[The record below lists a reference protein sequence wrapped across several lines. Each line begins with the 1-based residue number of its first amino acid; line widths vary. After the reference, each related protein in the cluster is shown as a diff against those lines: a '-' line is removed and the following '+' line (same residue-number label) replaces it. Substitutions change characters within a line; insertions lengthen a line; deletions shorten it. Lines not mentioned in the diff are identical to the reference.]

1 MGSVVLL
8 RVIWV
13 GALIVGTCTPVGAK
27 PQLADRIVAVVDDE
41 IVLYSEVVTH
51 LRLAVMQQGSRDLES
66 DEIEA
71 LFQTVLKGMVDEK
84 LLLARA
90 EEDSIEV
97 DDERVEEAM
106 RAEFR
111 GLKAQYGEEQFA
123 QQLQQDGLTEREI
136 REQLR
141 QKYRKDFL
149 RQAMYGQL
157 AQKVTVSYKDVEAFR
172 KEYREQLPSLLGIS
186 HILIE
191 IKPSEDRQARAL
203 KRAVALWERIQ
214 SGEDFAELAR
224 QYSEDP
230 GSAPGGGDLGFFAR
244 GGFVPEFEEKAFALK
259 PGEVSEPVKTEFG
272 YHIIRVDAVR
282 GDQIQVRHILIAMKP
297 DEVDA
302 QAVYQSTL
310 ELYER
315 IQAGEDFAELAK
327 QHSADQGSAEL
338 GGRLGA
344 FLVENLPVAFK
355 GVVGGMKLG
364 EVSPPFRTE
373 FGWHL
378 LKLNDDRESLED
390 ILKQLR
396 MQKLFREVLDETRK
410 KLYVDIRAGE
420 G

>member
-1 MGSVVLL
+1 MGSVFL

-13 GALIVGTCTPVGAK
+13 GALIVGAWTPASAK
-27 PQLADRIVAVVDDE
+27 PQLVDRIVAVVDDE

-51 LRLAVMQQGSRDLES
+51 LRLAVMQQGGKDLES
-66 DEIEA
+66 GELEA

-97 DDERVEEAM
+97 DDERVEEAL
-106 RAEFR
+106 RAELR

-149 RQAMYGQL
+149 RQAMYGKL
-157 AQKVTVSYKDVEAFR
+157 AEKVTVSYKDVEAFR

-191 IKPSEDRQARAL
+191 IKPSEDRQAGAL
-203 KRAVALWERIQ
+203 KRAAALLERIRR
-214 SGEDFAELAR
+214 GEDFGELAR

-302 QAVYQSTL
+302 QAAYQSTL

-315 IQAGEDFAELAK
+315 TQAGEDFAELAK
-327 QHSADQGSAEL
+327 QHSTDQGSAEL
-338 GGRLGA
+338 GGHLGA
-344 FLVENLPVAFK
+344 FLVENLPAAFK
-355 GVVGGMKLG
+355 GVIGGMKLG
-364 EVSPPFRTE
+364 EVSSPVRTE

-378 LKLNDDRESLED
+378 VKLNDDRESLED

-396 MQKLFREVLDETRK
+396 MQKLFQEVLDETRK
-410 KLYVDIRAGE
+410 KLYVDIRAE
-420 G
+420 ER

>member
-51 LRLAVMQQGSRDLES
+51 LRLAVMQQGGRDLES

-106 RAEFR
+106 RTELR

-191 IKPSEDRQARAL
+191 IKPSEDRQAGAL

-420 G
+420 E

>member
-1 MGSVVLL
+1 MGSVLL
-8 RVIWV
+8 RMIWV
-13 GALIVGTCTPVGAK
+13 GALIVGTCIPVGAK

-51 LRLAVMQQGSRDLES
+51 LRLAVMQQGGRDLES

-106 RAEFR
+106 RAELR

-149 RQAMYGQL
+149 RQAMHGQL

-191 IKPSEDRQARAL
+191 IKPSEDRQAGAL

-282 GDQIQVRHILIAMKP
+282 DDQIQVRHILIAMKP

-302 QAVYQSTL
+302 QATYQSTL

-338 GGRLGA
+338 GGHLGA
-344 FLVENLPVAFK
+344 FLVENLPAAFK

-396 MQKLFREVLDETRK
+396 MQKLFREILDETRK